1 MTTKEKEIIIMG
13 IGVFAVI
20 LFGFVLIVLYAMEV
34 EIPWISNIVDISYDN
49 AQKYEC
55 EKAGMK
61 WHYEKEFLGNGAI
74 VVCGY

>member
-1 MTTKEKEIIIMG
+1 MEKVNIIAG
-13 IGVFAVI
+13 GFALGLSLIFLTI
-20 LFGFVLIVLYAMEV
+20 LLAMA
-34 EIPWISNIVDISYDN
+34 IPWISNIIDISYDN

-61 WHYEKEFLGNGAI
+61 WHYEKEFLGNGAV